1 MKKYAFYV
9 FLAIAVSS
17 LGSCTTTYVV
27 RERPAEVIYERPLPP
42 SREHIWITGDWF
54 WEGGRYAW
62 HEGHYERRRE
72 GYRWE
77 GGHWQNARGGWKW
90 VRGHWIGA

>member
-1 MKKYAFYV
+1 MKKYVWYFV
-9 FLAIAVSS
+9 FAII
-17 LGSCTTTYVV
+17 LGSVASCTTTYVV
-27 RERPAEVIYERPLPP
+27 RERPAEVVYVRPAPP

-54 WEGGRYAW
+54 WEGGRYVW

-77 GGHWQNARGGWKW
+77 EGHWINSRGGWKW
-90 VRGHWIGA
+90 SKGQWRAA